1 MKRFH
6 KKPSVANTKEALSD
20 VEDYMGKRSIVMV
33 NTWGCGDGF
42 TVEIDDWKEDGTVT
56 RTQRI
61 ELSNDQ
67 WDAVRACVTAV
78 RKD

>member
-6 KKPSVANTKEALSD
+6 KKPSVSSIKEAVSD
-20 VEDYMGKRSIVMV
+20 VEDYMGNRSIVMV
-33 NTWGCGDGF
+33 CTWGSGDGF
-42 TVEIDDWKEDGTVT
+42 TIEIDDWTKDGAVT

-67 WDAVRACVTAV
+67 WDALRACVTAA